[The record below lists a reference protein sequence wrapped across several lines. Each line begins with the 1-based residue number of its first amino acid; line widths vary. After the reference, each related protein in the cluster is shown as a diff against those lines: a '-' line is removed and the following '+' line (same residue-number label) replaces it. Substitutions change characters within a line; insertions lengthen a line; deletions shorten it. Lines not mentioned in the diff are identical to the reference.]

1 MSLSAL
7 TLVTKTVKRFE
18 RLPYLNANMLAC
30 HSFMDAGSQHET
42 LRSEAK
48 NLIKIHSNSSAQS
61 IRMYLCHFPEFLLS
75 KDNRMPGD
83 TRTL

>member
-18 RLPYLNANMLAC
+18 RFPYLNANMLAC
-30 HSFMDAGSQHET
+30 HSFMDAGNQHEP
-42 LRSEAK
+42 LGSEAK
-48 NLIKIHSNSSAQS
+48 NLIKTHSNSSAQS
-61 IRMYLCHFPEFLLS
+61 IRMYLDHFPEFQLS

-83 TRTL
+83 TCML